1 MPTQPLRR
9 MKTTMESRKEQKQ
22 RTRHFRNQSAEKS
35 DSLTPKKSGKEA
47 KFRNALFLIVVLLE
61 LNTVLLIG
69 SFVVIRRNSE
79 LFFNI
84 LLENEEQDLESSVD
98 NIIKDID
105 QQREDLREEG
115 LTEDEIRAKVQSW
128 LYSKIHTDRFSE
140 SQYMWVNEV
149 VNYEGGDN
157 YAIRLIHPA
166 FPQTEGEF
174 LSTKTADIRGNTPY
188 ATELETAKTTGS
200 GFQRYYFKDS
210 RTGQDTEKVEYFRL
224 YKDYNW
230 IICEGENLISIETY
244 EDRQRAEL
252 MPVVVRIVVIGSI
265 ALTVIT
271 MITML
276 LYSSQYNRIL
286 LGKNKDLKL
295 IAYRD
300 ALTGVYNR
308 GGLIQHLD
316 RWMTDK
322 DTKEMTGVFL
332 DLDDFKL
339 INDLYGHLAG
349 DAALCRLADYLTK
362 SFPNALVGRTGGDE
376 FCVVLRNQSPEVCE
390 KEILEA
396 LRDRI
401 EFTADGKKLSFTV
414 SAGYANF
421 PSQADNREEF
431 MRIMDCALYAAKTR
445 GKHEARHYQPEM
457 ARIKRDRLGFTAG
470 KMAAG
475 MPGAFLVY
483 RADEKEEIL
492 FGNDYLF
499 QLYECRDY
507 DDFLNYTK
515 GSFRNMVH
523 PEDVD
528 RAETSIR
535 EQIEKDRTQNQD
547 KTTGFEDYITY
558 RIITRTGKVKRVI
571 DMGRLVPDEHY
582 GEIYY
587 VFLQDCEILKHFGAS
602 MDDLTG
608 GR

>member
-79 LFFNI
+79 LFFKI
-84 LLENEEQDLESSVD
+84 LLEHEEQDLESSVD

-105 QQREDLREEG
+105 QQREDMREEG
-115 LTEDEIRAKVQSW
+115 LTDDEIRANVQSW

-200 GFQRYYFKDS
+200 GFQRYYFKDR

-252 MPVVVRIVVIGSI
+252 MPVVIRIVVIGSI

-276 LYSSQYNRIL
+276 LYSWQYNRIL

-300 ALTGVYNR
+300 ALTGAYNR

-339 INDLYGHLAG
+339 INDLY
-349 DAALCRLADYLTK
+349 
-362 SFPNALVGRTGGDE
+362 
-376 FCVVLRNQSPEVCE
+376 
-390 KEILEA
+390 
-396 LRDRI
+396 
-401 EFTADGKKLSFTV
+401 
-414 SAGYANF
+414 
-421 PSQADNREEF
+421 
-431 MRIMDCALYAAKTR
+431 
-445 GKHEARHYQPEM
+445 
-457 ARIKRDRLGFTAG
+457 
-470 KMAAG
+470 
-475 MPGAFLVY
+475 
-483 RADEKEEIL
+483 
-492 FGNDYLF
+492 
-499 QLYECRDY
+499 
-507 DDFLNYTK
+507 
-515 GSFRNMVH
+515 
-523 PEDVD
+523 
-528 RAETSIR
+528 
-535 EQIEKDRTQNQD
+535 
-547 KTTGFEDYITY
+547 
-558 RIITRTGKVKRVI
+558 
-571 DMGRLVPDEHY
+571 
-582 GEIYY
+582 
-587 VFLQDCEILKHFGAS
+587 
-602 MDDLTG
+602 
-608 GR
+608 